1 METTGDSLSWISTL
15 GSWLDHGPSGLA
27 LGLLIGALLAIA
39 GIKFNALT
47 VDALKVSLRY
57 GLYFLIV
64 ASVVTIIPLF
74 ANPTLKVNVVVRPDM
89 GEADPKA
96 APLISSSLTKAPVN
110 GIVEVSER
118 DANNLVF
125 VDVGRLIDEIKSN
138 NIKIASLTTEIGSLQ
153 LSSSVSAR
161 NYAIVA
167 PKTSDAQ
174 VVVARVV
181 TAQDTAAATA
191 GACAD
196 TNDAACGWA
205 HLASGDIKAAQ
216 QSFASAV
223 SDESLTA
230 SQRASAH
237 NGLGYTYLTQGKT
250 SDAAQQIK
258 QSSALGDQKAKL
270 QLDAITLPS
279 PSQPSNGSTH

>member
-1 METTGDSLSWISTL
+1 METTGDSLSWISAI

-89 GEADPKA
+89 GDADPKA
-96 APLISSSLTKAPVN
+96 APSISSSLTKTPVN

-138 NIKIASLTTEIGSLQ
+138 NIKIASLTTQIGSLQ
-153 LSSSVSAR
+153 LSNSVSAR

-181 TAQDTAAATA
+181 TATDAAAATA

-196 TNDAACGWA
+196 TNNAACGWA
-205 HLASGDIKAAQ
+205 HLASGDINAAQ
-216 QSFASAV
+216 KSFADAV
-223 SDESLTA
+223 SDQSLTA

-270 QLDAITLPS
+270 QLDAITLPAHA
-279 PSQPSNGSTH
+279 QPSK